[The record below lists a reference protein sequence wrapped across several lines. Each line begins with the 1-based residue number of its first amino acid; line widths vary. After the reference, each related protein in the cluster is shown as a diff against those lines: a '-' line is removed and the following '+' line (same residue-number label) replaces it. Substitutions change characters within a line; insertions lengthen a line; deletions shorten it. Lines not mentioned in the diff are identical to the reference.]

1 MKMIRLTQYC
11 FLIIVFFSNCK
22 QTFEPPVLQENLG
35 ALVVDGFINN
45 SADTTF
51 IRLSRTKRLSY
62 LSENLSEHGA
72 SLAVEDES
80 GNVLYHFQELNES
93 GVYAVP
99 GMVLDFNTKY
109 RLRIFTTVGGEY
121 ISDAIPVLKTPPID
135 SIGWVRDDK
144 GVSIHVNTHDPANN
158 THYYRWE
165 YSETWQYHA
174 SYISA
179 LIYDNGLRDRL
190 AAEYV
195 YECWKTQPSKQL
207 LVASTDRL
215 SEDIIYHN
223 TLRQIEQD
231 AIELSTR
238 YFILIKQYAL
248 TKEYYQYLEDLK
260 KATEQ
265 TGSIFDVQPSA
276 LKGNIHAV
284 NNKEEVVIGYL
295 AASTVE
301 TQKMF
306 IKNEEVLPWRFRE
319 LCAIVDV
326 TGDRVESYFGKGAYV
341 ALYFDNVRSVFIGT
355 EAICADCTKKGGI
368 LNKPDFW

>member
-1 MKMIRLTQYC
+1 MKIIRVTLYC
-11 FLIIVFFSNCK
+11 FLTVVFLSNCK
-22 QTFEPPVLQENLG
+22 QVFEPPVIKENLG
-35 ALVVDGFINN
+35 ALIVDGFINN

-51 IRLSRTKRLSY
+51 IRLSRTKRIGDFGNNPG
-62 LSENLSEHGA
+62 EKGA
-72 SLAVEDES
+72 SLALEDES
-80 GNVLYHFQELNES
+80 GNVLYNFLELNDS
-93 GVYAVP
+93 AVYAVP
-99 GMVLDFNTKY
+99 GMTLDFNSKY
-109 RLRIFTTVGGEY
+109 RLRIFTANGHEY
-121 ISDAIPVLKTPPID
+121 LSDAIPVLKTPPID
-135 SIGWVRDDK
+135 SIGWIRDDK
-144 GVSIHVNTHDPANN
+144 GVTIHVNTHDPANN

-165 YSETWQYHA
+165 YSETWQYHT

-190 AAEYV
+190 VSEYV

-207 LVASTDRL
+207 LFASTDRL
-215 SEDIIYHN
+215 SEDVVYHN

-231 AIELSTR
+231 AIELSIR

-355 EAICADCTKKGGI
+355 EAICADCRKKGGI